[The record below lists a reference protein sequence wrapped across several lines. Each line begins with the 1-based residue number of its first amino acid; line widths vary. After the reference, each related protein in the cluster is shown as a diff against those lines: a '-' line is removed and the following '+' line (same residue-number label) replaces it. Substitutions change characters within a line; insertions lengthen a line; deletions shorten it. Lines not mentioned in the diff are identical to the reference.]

1 MAQIRGV
8 SWVGVASEAGLAD
21 LGGVRGSLQRRR
33 ALGDRLVWGVTFVP
47 PGLDAPP
54 LTGSVI

>member
-1 MAQIRGV
+1 MARIRGV
-8 SWVGVASEAGLAD
+8 AWVGVASED

-33 ALGDRLVWGVTFVP
+33 GLGDRLVWGVTFVP